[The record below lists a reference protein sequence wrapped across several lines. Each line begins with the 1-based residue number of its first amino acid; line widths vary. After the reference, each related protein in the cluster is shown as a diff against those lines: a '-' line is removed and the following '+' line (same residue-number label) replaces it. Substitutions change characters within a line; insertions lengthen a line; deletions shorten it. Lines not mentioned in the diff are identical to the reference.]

1 MRWKSKYD
9 YLEHYGVKGQKHGLR
24 RYQNED
30 GSLTAEGR
38 DHYGV
43 GDPRGKGNMK
53 ADPNAEARREK
64 KRAALKKIAIGL
76 GAAAAVGASAAAF
89 KKSTNLRNEMR
100 SKASLLAEAEA
111 DNKRHAMD
119 QAKAAF
125 RGAKLAR
132 INESRIKSV
141 MPKANTHVEREI
153 GIHNLDYAKGMRK
166 IAERAE
172 VRRKRYDD
180 IAVNATRRKA
190 VANYLKHRGRIVIK

>member
-1 MRWKSKYD
+1 MRWESKYD

-53 ADPNAEARREK
+53 ADPNVEARREK
-64 KRAALKKIAIGL
+64 KRAALKKIVVGL
-76 GAAAAVGASAAAF
+76 GAAAAVGASAAAL
-89 KKSTNLRNEMR
+89 KKSTKLRDEMR

-111 DNKRHAMD
+111 DNKRHAMN
-119 QAKAAF
+119 QAKDALKWA
-125 RGAKLAR
+125 RLAR
-132 INESRIKSV
+132 TNESRIKSA
-141 MPKANTHVEREI
+141 MPKVNTHVEREI
-153 GIHNLDYAKGMRK
+153 GIHNLDYSKSMRK

-190 VANYLKHRGRIVIK
+190 VANYLKNRGRIVVR